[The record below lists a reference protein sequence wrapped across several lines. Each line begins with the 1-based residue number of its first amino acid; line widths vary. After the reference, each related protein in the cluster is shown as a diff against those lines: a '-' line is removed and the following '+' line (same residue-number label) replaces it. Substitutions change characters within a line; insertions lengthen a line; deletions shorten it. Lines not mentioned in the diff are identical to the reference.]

1 MPRRAHAIVF
11 AFCLLVP
18 CVVPAQEASL
28 AGTWIGAWVRAG
40 EPLQV
45 VFHFKQEANGW
56 SGSFDSDQLRVVGIP
71 LRDIRVGLPT
81 VTWKIAGDE
90 TTTNFAGELHANRLT
105 GKFEDDGDE
114 GTFAFQRA
122 VEEQQPEEREVTFRN
137 GDTTLAGSVLLPK
150 NARSKAPG
158 IVFLHGSG
166 AEGRWA
172 SRYLA
177 MRFARAGFAALIWDK
192 RGVGKSQ
199 GDWRTATLDDFA
211 GDAVAAVE
219 QLRSIPEVDAGRVG
233 IHGHSQG
240 GTLAPL
246 IATKAP
252 HVAFIIGSSASGLS
266 AEEVEIYSIENSL
279 DLASLSK
286 EEASAARN
294 YICLLVTTAYS
305 NLPHQQLLE
314 RWQQVK
320 GKPWAIE
327 PPPEAD
333 DWWSWSRQ
341 WAQYDPLVYW
351 REVRMPVLLVYGA
364 NDQRVPAR
372 ASAAAITNVLMN
384 GVATSLTVNIFPNAD
399 HTLRVKSRVWPITP
413 VGYPEIP
420 IDWARRVTAAAR

>member
-1 MPRRAHAIVF
+1 MPRRAHAILI
-11 AFCLLVP
+11 ALCLIVP
-18 CVVPAQEASL
+18 CVVAAQEAPL
-28 AGTWIGAWVRAG
+28 AGTWVGAWVRAG
-40 EPLQV
+40 ERLQV
-45 VFHFKQEANGW
+45 VFHFKHETNGW

-71 LRDIRVGLPT
+71 LSDIRVGRPA
-81 VTWKIAGDE
+81 VTWKIVGDQ
-90 TTTNFAGELHANRLT
+90 TTTNFTGELHANRLT
-105 GKFEDDGDE
+105 GKFEDDGVE

-122 VEEQQPEEREVTFRN
+122 DEEQQPEVREVIFRN

-177 MRFARAGFAALIWDK
+177 MRFVRAGFAALIWDK
-192 RGVGKSQ
+192 RGVGKSR

-211 GDAVAAVE
+211 GDAVAAIE

-246 IATKAP
+246 IATRAR

-266 AEEVEIYSIENSL
+266 AEEVEIYSIENSIN
-279 DLASLSK
+279 LASLSPQ
-286 EEASAARN
+286 EATAARD
-294 YICLLVTTAYS
+294 YIRLLVTTAYRG
-305 NLPHQQLLE
+305 LPHQPLSK
-314 RWQQVK
+314 RWQDVK
-320 GKPWAIE
+320 SKPWAIE

-333 DWWSWSRQ
+333 YWWSWSPQ
-341 WAQYDPLVYW
+341 WAQYDPLRYW
-351 REVRMPVLLVYGA
+351 REVRVPVLLVYGA

-372 ASAAAITNVLMN
+372 PSAAAITNAVIN
-384 GVATSLTVNIFPNAD
+384 GIATSLTVNIFPNAD
-399 HTLRVKSRVWPITP
+399 HTLRIQSRVWPATP
-413 VGYPEIP
+413 QGYPDVL
-420 IDWARRVTAAAR
+420 IDWAQRVTSSTP